1 MFPSR
6 DRPDRERAF
15 LTGPAG
21 VAEMP
26 KPLQFQRA
34 MHRLGELGFS
44 PSRVWAMLLRYL
56 YILRSSWPR
65 TLELLYWP
73 TLQML
78 IWGFMSQF
86 LAQNTSYVARAF
98 GVLLAAVMLW
108 DLLFRSQL
116 GLSISFLEE
125 MWSRNLGQLFVTP
138 LRPYEWLLSLL
149 AMSVIR
155 VAIGVVPA
163 MLLAIP
169 LYHYSVFDMGLAL
182 VAFIAVLM
190 AMGWALGLAICGG
203 ILRHG
208 MGAESLAW
216 TVIFAIAPLS
226 CVYYPL
232 TTLPEWL
239 RPIAWALPSTH
250 VFEGMR
256 AVLFEHVFRT
266 DYFLSAVALDLVYL
280 AVGATIFFIAFR
292 DARRRGACCRWA
304 SDQAKQR
311 RQNSVEPL
319 PAGCCRGKAVAV
331 ERHEPALDQAGQP
344 RPEQRLDIAVGQRLK
359 AGPRDPLDEPQPHH
373 DHFLDRG
380 VARDRGFLLDPDT
393 RAFDRGEPC
402 LGTANLHCRHFP
414 AAARHAAMRAGADA
428 EIIPVTPID
437 EIVAAFGAGPGMVRD
452 LIGRQPGRREPMLRQ
467 LEQRRGGVL
476 VGRQRLAA
484 RGAIAEGGAR
494 LDRQLVERQML
505 AGERQRLAQLLVP
518 GGERLAGPRID
529 QIERIPG
536 KVSRARRIAAIA
548 SSRSCRR
555 PRNRSAAGSSAWMPS
570 DSRLTPAAANAAK
583 RSASAEFG
591 LASSVISRSG
601 AAGHSARDAL
611 DQRRDRLGRHQR
623 RRAAAEED
631 RHDLALR
638 HQRGLP
644 VEIGEQGARSSAP
657 PSIRS
662 RTWLLKSQYGHFDRQ
677 NGQWI

>member
-1 MFPSR
+1 
-6 DRPDRERAF
+6 
-15 LTGPAG
+15 
-21 VAEMP
+21 
-26 KPLQFQRA
+26 
-34 MHRLGELGFS
+34 MHRLGEARFS

-86 LAQNTSYVARAF
+86 LAQNSSYVAQAF

-108 DLLFRSQL
+108 DLLFRTQL

-155 VAIGVVPA
+155 VAIGILPA

-169 LYHYSVFDMGLAL
+169 LYHYSIFDMGPAL

-292 DARRRGACCRWA
+292 NARHRGA
-304 SDQAKQR
+304 
-311 RQNSVEPL
+311 
-319 PAGCCRGKAVAV
+319 
-331 ERHEPALDQAGQP
+331 
-344 RPEQRLDIAVGQRLK
+344 
-359 AGPRDPLDEPQPHH
+359 
-373 DHFLDRG
+373 
-380 VARDRGFLLDPDT
+380 LLQM
-393 RAFDRGEPC
+393 GE
-402 LGTANLHCRHFP
+402 
-414 AAARHAAMRAGADA
+414 
-428 EIIPVTPID
+428 
-437 EIVAAFGAGPGMVRD
+437 
-452 LIGRQPGRREPMLRQ
+452 
-467 LEQRRGGVL
+467 
-476 VGRQRLAA
+476 
-484 RGAIAEGGAR
+484 
-494 LDRQLVERQML
+494 
-505 AGERQRLAQLLVP
+505 
-518 GGERLAGPRID
+518 
-529 QIERIPG
+529 
-536 KVSRARRIAAIA
+536 
-548 SSRSCRR
+548 
-555 PRNRSAAGSSAWMPS
+555 
-570 DSRLTPAAANAAK
+570 
-583 RSASAEFG
+583 
-591 LASSVISRSG
+591 
-601 AAGHSARDAL
+601 
-611 DQRRDRLGRHQR
+611 
-623 RRAAAEED
+623 
-631 RHDLALR
+631 
-638 HQRGLP
+638 
-644 VEIGEQGARSSAP
+644 
-657 PSIRS
+657 
-662 RTWLLKSQYGHFDRQ
+662 
-677 NGQWI
+677 